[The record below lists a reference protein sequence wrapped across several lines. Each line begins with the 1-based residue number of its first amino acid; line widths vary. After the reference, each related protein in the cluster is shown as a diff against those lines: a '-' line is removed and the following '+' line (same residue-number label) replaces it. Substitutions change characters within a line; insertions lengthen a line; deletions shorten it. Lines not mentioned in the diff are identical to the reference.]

1 MNSASR
7 AGWRYLCH
15 FYISRREAHT
25 SATRKITEVYNAIRK
40 DLFAVLLN
48 SSDQVNQNIARVNFA
63 PLEVSKG
70 ALDFFEL
77 NYHDVVVGNLN
88 SERVQLVS
96 PLKTC
101 IRCKFCIVTSQCL
114 TNGLTDLLEFSVQQR
129 DSNVTIAT
137 ILAVE
142 HRIDA
147 LPLSTAADR
156 VVELFVR
163 ECTFVLAVDKAARR
177 GAAEARGARRQVG
190 VEEFEKVPG
199 YLRAQISCAEL
210 NQVFSLSWPALVAL
224 LLPCSPIVASERVV
238 LSLSRSTR
246 P

>member
-163 ECTFVLAVDKAARR
+163 ECTFVLAVDKA
-177 GAAEARGARRQVG
+177 
-190 VEEFEKVPG
+190 
-199 YLRAQISCAEL
+199 L
-210 NQVFSLSWPALVAL
+210 
-224 LLPCSPIVASERVV
+224 
-238 LSLSRSTR
+238 
-246 P
+246 